1 MTTPEPTDPAE
12 PQPLETTAAA
22 VAFVVAVLGAVGFVL
37 AYVLLDNGTLQ
48 TQALGGSML
57 LAFAGLGTGLVM
69 WSQSAMPQGPDVEP
83 RGAPTSQPATR
94 AAAGDAVA
102 AGVEHVG
109 RRSLLGRL
117 LAAALGTV
125 GLASL
130 APLAS
135 LRPRPRPDETATGW
149 AAGRRLVREDDS
161 PVHRDDVPVGGA
173 IPAFPRGAQQ
183 LAASQVMLVHVAPEG
198 QLELTSARREWTVAG
213 FVAYS
218 RLCTHMGCSVG
229 LYQTETRSLVCPCH
243 QSAFQVMDG
252 GSPQFGPATRP
263 LPQLPLGLDDEGFLI
278 ATGDF
283 ERPVGTARWDYPS
296 KVEESA

>member
-1 MTTPEPTDPAE
+1 MTAPDPTDQQEGLA
-12 PQPLETTAAA
+12 TTVAAA
-22 VAFVVAVLGAVGFVL
+22 SFVVAIVGAVGFVL
-37 AYVLLDNGTLQ
+37 SYVLLDPGTLQ

-69 WSQSAMPQGPDVEP
+69 WSQGAMPQGPDVEK
-83 RGAPTSQPATR
+83 RDAPTGQPTER
-94 AAAGDAVA
+94 AAAEYAVA

-117 LAAALGTV
+117 LAAALGAV

-135 LRPRPRPDETATGW
+135 LRPRPRPSRPMTGW
-149 AAGRRLVREDDS
+149 AAGQRLVREDDT

-173 IPAFPRGAQQ
+173 IPAFPKGAQR
-183 LAASQVMLVHVAPEG
+183 LAASQVMLVRVAPDG
-198 QLELTSARREWTVAG
+198 QLDLTSARSEWTVAG

-218 RLCTHMGCSVG
+218 RVCTHMGCAVG
-229 LYQTETRSLVCPCH
+229 LYQTQTRSLVCPCH
-243 QSAFQVMDG
+243 QSSFDVMEG
-252 GSPQFGPATRP
+252 GKPQFGPATRP
-263 LPQLPLGLDDEGFLI
+263 LPQLPLGLDEEGFLI

-283 ERPVGTARWDYPS
+283 DRPVGTATWDYPS
-296 KVEESA
+296 QVEDPA